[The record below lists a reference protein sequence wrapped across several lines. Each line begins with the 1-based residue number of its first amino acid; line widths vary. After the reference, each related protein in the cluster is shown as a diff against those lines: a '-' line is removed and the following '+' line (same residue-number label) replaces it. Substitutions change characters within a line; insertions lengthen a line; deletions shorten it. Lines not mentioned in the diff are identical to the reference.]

1 MTDLNDIDL
10 NALLAGMKPS
20 VITPNLADIAG
31 EKNDKKI
38 RLISHFIMKDMV
50 DRYNG
55 DGKPK
60 VPKVILHDEEA
71 IEVRYVN
78 VEPLLTGIWPIMS
91 LMLLHLSYG
100 EQTTLIEA
108 LYPKTTQF
116 AAKAFAAVFTPDSAK
131 VVGGSDT
138 LEVKSDPEIKEKL
151 DSANA
156 GIAMILA
163 ALHSRQGSTPHPDE
177 IHKHLNDMS
186 DLVAAAEDEGKFKQ
200 ATKRAQDSYRY
211 GDR

>member
-10 NALLAGMKPS
+10 NALLSNMKPS
-20 VITPNLADIAG
+20 VITPNLADISG

-60 VPKVILHDEEA
+60 VPKVILHEEEA

-131 VVGGSDT
+131 ILGGGET

-163 ALHSRQGSTPHPDE
+163 KLNARNGSTPHPDE

-186 DLVAAAEDEGKFKQ
+186 DLVAAADEEGKFK
-200 ATKRAQDSYRY
+200 ASTKRAQDSYKY
-211 GDR
+211 GGR

>member
-1 MTDLNDIDL
+1 MSDVEDIDL
-10 NALLAGMKPS
+10 SALLSNMRPS
-20 VITPNLADIAG
+20 VVTPNLADVAG
-31 EKNDKKI
+31 EKNDKKA
-38 RLISHFIMKDMV
+38 RLVSHFIIKDMV

-55 DGKPK
+55 DGAQK
-60 VPKVILHDEEA
+60 VPRVILHEEEA

-78 VEPLLTGIWPIMS
+78 VEPLLTGVWPMMS

-116 AAKAFAAVFTPDSAK
+116 AAKAFAAVFTPESAK
-131 VVGGSDT
+131 PVGGDT

-163 ALHSRQGSTPHPDE
+163 KLEGAGTSIHSDE
-177 IHKHLNDMS
+177 INKHLNDMS
-186 DLVAAAEDEGKFKQ
+186 DLVSEGMKESTFKQ
-200 ATKRAQDSYRY
+200 STKRAQDSFKH

>member
-1 MTDLNDIDL
+1 MSDLNDIDL

-20 VITPNLADIAG
+20 VITPNLADISG

-38 RLISHFIMKDMV
+38 RLIGQFIMKDMV

-60 VPKVILHDEEA
+60 VPKVIMHEEEA

-78 VEPLLTGIWPIMS
+78 IEPLLTGVWPIMS

-108 LYPKTTQF
+108 LYPKTSQF
-116 AAKAFAAVFTPDSAK
+116 AAKAFAAVFTPESAK
-131 VVGGSDT
+131 VVGGGNS

-163 ALHSRQGSTPHPDE
+163 TLNARQGSTPHPDE
-177 IHKHLNDMS
+177 IHKHLNDMN
-186 DLVAAAEDEGKFKQ
+186 DLVAAAEEEKTF
-200 ATKRAQDSYRY
+200 TKSTARAQNAYRY

>member
-1 MTDLNDIDL
+1 MADLNEIDL
-10 NALLAGMKPS
+10 NALLADMKPS
-20 VITPNLADIAG
+20 VITPQLANIAG

-38 RLISHFIMKDMV
+38 RLVSHYIMKDMV

-55 DGKPK
+55 DGKQK
-60 VPKVILHDEEA
+60 VPKVILHEDEA
-71 IEVRYVN
+71 VEVRYVN
-78 VEPLLTGIWPIMS
+78 IEPLLTGVWPIMS

-100 EQTTLIEA
+100 EQTALIEA
-108 LYPKTTQF
+108 LYPKTSQF
-116 AAKAFAAVFTPDSAK
+116 SAKAFAAVFTPTSAK
-131 VVGGSDT
+131 VGGGET

-163 ALHSRQGSTPHPDE
+163 QLNSRQGSTPHPDE

-186 DLVAAAEDEGKFKQ
+186 DLVAAAEEEGKFKQ
-200 ATKRAQDSYRY
+200 STKRAQDSYRY